1 LPDSRILTTAIHS
14 TSHDPCYN
22 LALEEYLLETVRPG
36 EVILYLWQNEKT
48 VVIGKNQNAWKE
60 CRADLLRQDGGQ
72 LVRRLSG
79 GGAVYHDLGN
89 LNFTFVM
96 DRDLYHLER
105 QLSVILGA
113 VRSFGIP
120 AEFSGRNDILA
131 QGRKFSGNAFCFRS
145 RSAYHHGTLLL
156 QADFTRLSRYLQVSA
171 EKISAKGIQSVQSRV
186 INLAELNPEVTVAAM
201 GQRMVESFAQIYGGE
216 AKAEAVDPAGLGLAS
231 YRDKYASW
239 DWTFGKSPAFDI
251 TLENRFSW
259 GGIEIGLN
267 LKNGLVQEAAVYSDA
282 MDEELI
288 RRMAEV
294 FRGVPLEKE
303 ALIRSLSVLSDPG
316 DRAAQVG
323 DLQSWL
329 AGREF

>member
-1 LPDSRILTTAIHS
+1 MPDSQILTSIIHS
-14 TSHDPCYN
+14 TAFDPCYN
-22 LALEEYLLETVRPG
+22 LALEERLLDRVQTG
-36 EVILYLWQNEKT
+36 EAILYLWQNEKT

-96 DRDLYHLER
+96 DRKLYDLEK

-131 QGRKFSGNAFCFRS
+131 EGRKFSGNAFCFRS
-145 RSAYHHGTLLL
+145 QSAYHHGTLLL
-156 QADFTRLSRYLQVSA
+156 QADFARLGRYLQVSA

-201 GQRMVESFAQIYGGE
+201 GQRMASSFAQVYGGE
-216 AKAEAVDPAGLGLAS
+216 ATVTSVDPTDQGLAGL
-231 YRDKYASW
+231 RDKYASW
-239 DWTFGKSPAFDI
+239 DWTYGQSPEFDM

-259 GGIEIGLN
+259 GGIEIGFN
-267 LKNGLVQEAAVYSDA
+267 LQKGVIQEATVYSDA

-288 RRMAEV
+288 RRMSEV
-294 FRGVPLEKE
+294 LQGIPLEKD
-303 ALIRSLSVLSDPG
+303 ALIRSLSSLADPG
-316 DRAAQVG
+316 ERAAQVG
-323 DLQSWL
+323 DLLNWL